1 MLDSIIRFSIRN
13 KLIIGLFTF
22 ALVIWG
28 GYSLSRLPIDA
39 LPDITNNQVQVI
51 TRSPSLAA
59 QEIKRLVTFP
69 IEQTMAT
76 IPDIVEIRSFSRF
89 GLSTVTLV
97 FKEST
102 DVYWARQQISERLPE
117 VRNQIP
123 AGTGEPSIGPVSTGL
138 GEIYQYVIYA
148 KPGYE
153 KRYSPTDLRSL
164 QDWVV
169 RRQLLGTP
177 GVADVSSFGGLL
189 KQYEIAIDPD
199 RLRSYGLSI
208 GDLFAALSRNNQN
221 TGGAYIDK
229 KPSSYFIRTEG
240 LVTNLDDIGRIVV
253 RRTAGGAPVLIQD
266 VATVQ
271 FGSAVRYGALTRDGE
286 GEAVGALVLMLKGE
300 NANQVI
306 GRVKTRID
314 QIRRTLPEGVDIHAF
329 LDRSELVGRAIGTV
343 TRNLIEGA
351 LIVIFVLI
359 LFLGNLR
366 AGLIVASV
374 IPLAMLFAVSLMY
387 LFGVSGNLMSLG
399 AIDFGLIVD
408 GAVIIV
414 EASLHHLGVV
424 KRIRSSQGGV
434 RLTPGQMDE
443 EVYESASRIR
453 TSAAFGEF
461 IILIVYL
468 PILALVGVEGK
479 MFGPMAQ
486 VVAFA
491 IAGAF
496 ILSLTYVPM
505 MSALFLS
512 RSLVDKPTFSDRMIA
527 AFHRAYEPLLH
538 GAMRRKTLVLGVS
551 VALLAGAVG
560 LFMTLGGEF
569 IPELNEGDFAVEMR
583 VRTGSSLSQT
593 IEKSMQA
600 SRLLRKQFP
609 DVREVIAKI
618 GSSEIPTDP
627 MPIEAGDLIVV
638 LKPQD
643 EWTSAD
649 NIDDLAEKMAKAL
662 EVIPGVE
669 FGFQQPIQMRFNELI
684 SGAKQDVAVKI
695 FGEDLSELTR
705 LSGQINALVGQVKG
719 ATDQYVEQVAGLP
732 QIVVQV
738 DREALAR
745 YGLSVEEVNQTV
757 SAAFAGQRA
766 GVVYEGERRYDLTVR
781 LAQNQRN
788 SIEDVRALTVSVPDG
803 RNRYGEPAR
812 SGVPASPAVP
822 LSQVATVELRPG
834 PNQIQREDA
843 KRRLQVGF
851 NVRGR
856 DVESV
861 VRELQEKID
870 GQIKFPPGYYVTYGG
885 QFENLI
891 DARERLSIAV
901 PVALILI
908 FLLLYLTFGSIRQS
922 LLIFSAIPLAAI
934 GGILALWLRGMP
946 FSISAGVGFI
956 ALFGVA
962 VLNGIVLIGE
972 FNRLR
977 QSGETDLLKVI
988 FEGTAIRLRP
998 VLMTATVAS
1007 LGFLPMA
1014 LSNSAGAEVQ
1024 KPLATVVIGGLI
1036 TATLLTLFVLPI
1048 LYVLIEQRF
1057 GEKTD
1062 QPEPEMSS
1070 ESAGL
1075 ANWLLIGLIGLGSL
1089 WSPAVKAQVTAQ
1101 PGIARPDVARPSATG
1116 GMSLEQAL
1124 EQATANNPLLR
1135 VSQLSTSYQQAL
1147 RGTAGDVGKTDV
1159 GVTLGQYNS
1168 RYFDQSLTVGQ
1179 RLPNPAVVR
1188 GLRSL
1193 ADARTAGAEAE
1204 GRLTRADLARQV
1216 KATYHQLWYVQSLA
1230 GVLRSQDSLYSA
1242 IARGAEVRRRTGE
1255 GTLLEQTAADVQRRQ
1270 AQTALSQNAL
1280 DSQILARQLQTL
1292 LASSAPPVIPDTV
1305 LTERTLPVI
1314 DSSLLAQNPELVLL
1328 GGQIEIARRET
1339 EVEAARLKPDFTLSL
1354 TNQSLQG
1361 FQTQA
1366 NGAGE
1371 RFYGMGNRFTYG
1383 QVGVS
1388 IPVFA
1393 RPLKA
1398 RVEAA
1403 RIGQQRTEAQ
1413 RTTRQRALAGEVAT
1427 TVQLYQKN
1435 RQALAYYRESALPQ
1449 AALIREQVTKSYR
1462 AGEISYVE
1470 LLQNLRTVSEI
1481 QTGYLAALNEINQTL
1496 INLDFL
1502 LGRTD

>member
-1 MLDSIIRFSIRN
+1 MLDAIIRFSIQN
-13 KLIIGLFTF
+13 KLIIGLFTL

-39 LPDITNNQVQVI
+39 LPDITNNQVQII
-51 TRSPSLAA
+51 TRSPALAA
-59 QEIKRLVTFP
+59 QEIERLVTFP

-76 IPDIVEIRSFSRF
+76 IPEIVEIRSFSRF
-89 GLSTVTLV
+89 GLSVVTIV
-97 FKEST
+97 FKDDT
-102 DVYWARQQISERLPE
+102 DLYWARQQISERL
-117 VRNQIP
+117 VDARSQIP
-123 AGTGEPSIGPVSTGL
+123 AGTGEPTIGPVSTGL

-148 KPGYE
+148 KPGFE
-153 KRYSPTDLRSL
+153 NRYSPTELRSI

-208 GDLFAALSRNNQN
+208 ADLFTALSRNNQN

-229 KPSSYFIRTEG
+229 KPSAYFIRTEG

-253 RRTAGGAPVLIQD
+253 RRTSGRTPVLIRD

-271 FGSAVRYGALTRDGE
+271 FGAAVRYGALTRNGE

-306 GRVKTRID
+306 GRVKTRIE
-314 QIRRTLPEGVDIHAF
+314 QIRRTLPEGIDIHAF
-329 LDRSELVGRAIGTV
+329 LDRSELVERAIGTV

-366 AGLIVASV
+366 AGLLVASV
-374 IPLAMLFAVSLMY
+374 IPLAMLFAVSMMNF
-387 LFGVSGNLMSLG
+387 FGVSGNLMSLG

-414 EASLHHLGVV
+414 EASLHHLGLI
-424 KRIRSSQGGV
+424 KLS
-434 RLTPGQMDE
+434 RLTQAQMDE

-453 TSAAFGEF
+453 TSAAFGEI

-468 PILALVGVEGK
+468 PILALVGIEGK

-512 RSLVDKPTFSDRMIA
+512 KNMAYKKTFSDRMMA
-527 AFHRAYEPLLH
+527 LFQRGYEPLLR
-538 GAMRRKTLVLGVS
+538 GAMRTKALVLGVS
-551 VALLAGAVG
+551 ALLLAGAVW
-560 LFMTLGGEF
+560 LFTTLGGEF
-569 IPELNEGDFAVEMR
+569 IPQLNEGDFAVEVR

-593 IEKSMQA
+593 VDKTLQA
-600 SRLLRKQFP
+600 SRLLRRQFP
-609 DVREVIAKI
+609 EVREVIGKI
-618 GSSEIPTDP
+618 GAGEIPTDP
-627 MPIEAGDLIVV
+627 MPVEACDLMVI

-643 EWTSAD
+643 EWTSASSM
-649 NIDDLAEKMAKAL
+649 NELATKMAEAL

-684 SGAKQDVAVKI
+684 SGAKQDVAIKI
-695 FGEDLSELTR
+695 FGEDLAELTR
-705 LSGQINALVGQVKG
+705 LSGQVKSLAEGVSG
-719 ATDQYVEQVAGLP
+719 ATDLYVEQVSGLP

-745 YGLSVEEVNQTV
+745 YGLSVDEVNQTI
-757 SAAFAGQRA
+757 SAAFAGQNA
-766 GVVYEGERRYDLTVR
+766 GMVYEGERRYDLTVR

-788 SIEDVRALTVSVPDG
+788 SIEDVRALTIPVPDG
-803 RNRYGEPAR
+803 P
-812 SGVPASPAVP
+812 PVP
-822 LSQVATVELRPG
+822 LAQVASVELRPG

-861 VRELQEKID
+861 VLELEKKIND
-870 GQIKFPPGYYVTYGG
+870 QIKFPTGYYVTYGG

-891 DARERLSIAV
+891 EARDRLAIAV
-901 PVALILI
+901 PVSLALI
-908 FLLLYLTFGSIRQS
+908 FLLLFLTFGSVRQS

-934 GGILALWLRGMP
+934 GGVLALWLRDMP

-977 QSGETDLLKVI
+977 LEGGTDLVKVI
-988 FEGTAIRLRP
+988 FEGTAVRLRP

-1014 LSNSAGAEVQ
+1014 LSSSAGAEVQ

-1036 TATLLTLFVLPI
+1036 TATLLTLFVLPV
-1048 LYVLIEQRF
+1048 LYVLIERRF
-1057 GEKTD
+1057 GKKFGQVRPAEKS
-1062 QPEPEMSS
+1062 EPVQ
-1070 ESAGL
+1070 L
-1075 ANWLLIGLIGLGSL
+1075 ANWLLIGLIGLANVWPS
-1089 WSPAVKAQVTAQ
+1089 SVMAQVTAQ
-1101 PGIARPDVARPSATG
+1101 PSVALPSPSQLDNG
-1116 GMSLEQAL
+1116 GGLSLAQAL
-1124 EQATANNPLLR
+1124 AQASTNNPLLR
-1135 VSQLSTSYQQAL
+1135 VSQLNISYQQRL
-1147 RGTAGDVGKTDV
+1147 GGTAGDVGKTDI
-1159 GVTLGQYNS
+1159 TTTMGQYNS
-1168 RYFDQSLTVGQ
+1168 RYFDQSFTVGQ
-1179 RLPNPAVVR
+1179 RLPNPALVR

-1204 GRLTRADLARQV
+1204 GRLTRVELARQV
-1216 KATYHQLWYVQSLA
+1216 KATYYQLWYVQSLA
-1230 GVLRSQDSLYSA
+1230 GYLRSQDSLYA
-1242 IARGAEVRRRTGE
+1242 ALARGAEVRRRTGE
-1255 GTLLEQTAADVQRRQ
+1255 GTLLEQTAADLQRRQ
-1270 AQTALSQNAL
+1270 AQTTLSQNAL
-1280 DSQILARQLQTL
+1280 DQQILARQLQTL
-1292 LASSAPPVIPDTV
+1292 LASSVPPGIPDV
-1305 LTERTLPVI
+1305 LLTERSLPVM
-1314 DSSLLAQNPELVLL
+1314 DSSLLAQNPELALL
-1328 GGQIEIARRET
+1328 SGQIEVARRET
-1339 EVEAARLKPDFTLSL
+1339 DVEAARLKPDFTVGL

-1361 FQTQA
+1361 FQTLP

-1371 RFYGMGNRFTYG
+1371 RFYTFGNRFTYG

-1388 IPVFA
+1388 IPLFA
-1393 RPLKA
+1393 KPLKA

-1403 RIGQQRTEAQ
+1403 RIGQLRAEAQ
-1413 RTTRQRALAGEVAT
+1413 RTARQRTLEGEVAT
-1427 TVQLYQKN
+1427 TIQSYQKN
-1435 RQALAYYRESALPQ
+1435 RQALAYYHESALPQ
-1449 AALIREQVTKSYR
+1449 AALIREQVTKAYR
-1462 AGEISYVE
+1462 AGEIGYVE

-1481 QTGYLAALNEINQTL
+1481 QTGYLAALNDLNQTL

-1502 LGRTD
+1502 LGRID

>member
-22 ALVIWG
+22 ALVVWG

-39 LPDITNNQVQVI
+39 LPDVTNNQVLII

-59 QEIKRLVTFP
+59 QEIERLVTFP
-69 IEQTMAT
+69 VEQTMAT
-76 IPDIVEIRSFSRF
+76 IPGIIEIRSFSRF
-89 GLSTVTLV
+89 GLSLVTIV
-97 FKEST
+97 FTDKT
-102 DVYWARQQISERLPE
+102 DVYWARQQISERLADA
-117 VRNQIP
+117 RSQIP
-123 AGTGEPSIGPVSTGL
+123 IGTGEPTIGPVSTGL

-148 KPGYE
+148 KPGFE
-153 KRYSPTDLRSL
+153 NRYSPTELRSI

-169 RRQLLGTP
+169 RRQLLGTT

-208 GDLFAALSRNNQN
+208 GDLFTALSRNNQN

-229 KPSSYFIRTEG
+229 KPNAYFIRTEG
-240 LVTNLDDIGRIVV
+240 LVTNLDDIGRIVI
-253 RRTAGGAPVLIQD
+253 RRTSGRTPVLIRD

-271 FGSAVRYGALTRDGE
+271 FGSAVRYGALTRNGE

-329 LDRSELVGRAIGTV
+329 LDRSELVDRAMGTV
-343 TRNLIEGA
+343 TKNLIEGA

-374 IPLAMLFAVSLMY
+374 IPLAMLFAVSMMN

-414 EASLHHLGVV
+414 EATLHHLGLV
-424 KRIRSSQGGV
+424 KRSV
-434 RLTPGQMDE
+434 RLTQLEMDE
-443 EVYESASRIR
+443 EVYVSASRIR
-453 TSAAFGEF
+453 TSAAFGEI

-468 PILALVGVEGK
+468 PILALVGIEGK

-486 VVAFA
+486 VVVFA

-512 RSLVDKPTFSDRMIA
+512 KNTVHKLTFSDRMMA
-527 AFHRAYEPLLH
+527 RFQRGYEPLLR
-538 GAMRRKTLVLGVS
+538 GAMRQKTLVLGTS
-551 VALLAGAVG
+551 VLLLAGAIW
-560 LFMTLGGEF
+560 LFTTLGGEF

-593 IEKSMQA
+593 IDKSMQA

-609 DVREVIAKI
+609 EVREVIAKI
-618 GSSEIPTDP
+618 GSGEIPTDP

-643 EWTSAD
+643 QWTSASSMD
-649 NIDDLAEKMAKAL
+649 ELATKMAEAL

-684 SGAKQDVAVKI
+684 SGAKQDVAIKI
-695 FGEDLSELTR
+695 FGEDLAELTR
-705 LSGQINALVGQVKG
+705 LSGQINALVGSVPG
-719 ATDQYVEQVAGLP
+719 TTDRYVEQVSGLP
-732 QIVVQV
+732 QIVVQI

-745 YGLSVEEVNQTV
+745 YGLSVDEVNQTI
-757 SAAFAGQRA
+757 SAAFAGQSA
-766 GVVYEGERRYDLTVR
+766 GLVYEGERRYDLTVR
-781 LAQNQRN
+781 LAQNQRS
-788 SIEDVRALTVSVPDG
+788 SIDDVRALTIPVPDG

-822 LSQVATVELRPG
+822 LAQVASVELRSG

-851 NVRGR
+851 NVRDR

-861 VRELQEKID
+861 VLELQQKINS
-870 GQIKFPPGYYVTYGG
+870 QIKFPPGYYVTYGG
-885 QFENLI
+885 QFENLV

-901 PVALILI
+901 PAALGLI
-908 FLLLYLTFGSIRQS
+908 FLLLFLTFGSVRQS

-934 GGILALWLRGMP
+934 GGVLALWLRDMP

-977 QSGETDLLKVI
+977 LAGEMDLVKVI
-988 FEGTAIRLRP
+988 FEGTAVRLRP

-1036 TATLLTLFVLPI
+1036 TATLLTLFVLPV
-1048 LYVLIEQRF
+1048 LYVLIEKRF
-1057 GEKTD
+1057 GKTFG
-1062 QPEPEMSS
+1062 QPNPESRPEPVRLS
-1070 ESAGL
+1070 G
-1075 ANWLLIGLIGLGSL
+1075 WLLIGLLGLGSL
-1089 WSPAVKAQVTAQ
+1089 LPSAIQAQVTAGPRLAQ
-1101 PGIARPDVARPSATG
+1101 PSLTQSGNGGI
-1116 GMSLEQAL
+1116 SLSQAL
-1124 EQATANNPLLR
+1124 SQASSNNPLLR
-1135 VSQLSTSYQQAL
+1135 VSQLNVGYQQSL
-1147 RGTAGDVGKTDV
+1147 RGTAGDVGKTDIA
-1159 GVTLGQYNS
+1159 TTIGQYNS
-1168 RYFDQSLTVGQ
+1168 RYLDQSFTVGQ
-1179 RLPNPAVVR
+1179 RLPNPALVR

-1216 KATYHQLWYVQSLA
+1216 KATYYQLWYVQSLT
-1230 GVLRSQDSLYSA
+1230 GFLRSQDSLYAA

-1255 GTLLEQTAADVQRRQ
+1255 GTLLEQTAAEVQRRQ
-1270 AQTALSQNAL
+1270 AQTALIQNEL
-1280 DSQILARQLQTL
+1280 DARILARQLQTL
-1292 LASSAPPVIPDTV
+1292 LASPVPPIIPDTL
-1305 LTERTLPVI
+1305 LTERTLPGVDSPVT
-1314 DSSLLAQNPELVLL
+1314 DSSMLAQSPELAQL
-1328 GGQIEIARRET
+1328 GSQIEIARRET
-1339 EVEAARLKPDFTLSL
+1339 ELESARLKPDFVLSL
-1354 TNQSLQG
+1354 TNQSLRG
-1361 FQTQA
+1361 FA
-1366 NGAGE
+1366 PLGDGE
-1371 RFYGMGNRFTYG
+1371 GQEFNNFGNRFTYG
-1383 QVGVS
+1383 QVGMS

-1393 RPLKA
+1393 KPLRA
-1398 RVEAA
+1398 RVTAA
-1403 RIGQQRTEAQ
+1403 RLGQQRAEAQ
-1413 RTTRQRALAGEVAT
+1413 RTARQRTLEGEVAT
-1427 TVQLYQKN
+1427 TIQTYQKN

-1449 AALIREQVTKSYR
+1449 AALIREQATKSYR
-1462 AGEISYVE
+1462 AGEIGYVE

-1481 QTGYLAALNEINQTL
+1481 QTGYLAALNDLNQTL